1 MGPSRGTR
9 LPFKMTFRGT
19 HGIVRSSCRLASGRH
34 PDTDTEMA
42 TSPALTDPSSWDP
55 KLLERE
61 REQKQLDALI
71 RDACRAEGGAVLI
84 EGGAGVGKS
93 RLLDYVRARAS
104 RAGMRTL
111 SARASE

>member
-1 MGPSRGTR
+1 
-9 LPFKMTFRGT
+9 
-19 HGIVRSSCRLASGRH
+19 
-34 PDTDTEMA
+34 MA
-42 TSPALTDPSSWDP
+42 KSAALSDPSSWEP
-55 KLLERE
+55 ELLERE
-61 REQKQLDALI
+61 GERKQLDSLV

-111 SARASE
+111 SARASELEKEFPYGVVRQLFERSVSGGDEVAQASLTEGAA